1 MVLLLDQM
9 NAIPTAL
16 PAPVPDSE
24 CPIFCFPLCLNNL
37 NIWLRLIS
45 FLLEEM
51 SERQE
56 EAETH
61 EMLIAALEAKGV
73 AFERLEHAAVYPF
86 CSPIIFYDI
95 IL

>member
-1 MVLLLDQM
+1 
-9 NAIPTAL
+9 
-16 PAPVPDSE
+16 
-24 CPIFCFPLCLNNL
+24 
-37 NIWLRLIS
+37 
-45 FLLEEM
+45 M